1 MPLQHPLLAGC
12 QPSVS
17 QGQGGMGWGGGLCHW
32 RGEEEG
38 GGRLCAALSGLLD
51 LFISFGE

>member
-17 QGQGGMGWGGGLCHW
+17 QGGGVGGGVVYATGEKK
-32 RGEEEG
+32 RRGGEEG
-38 GGRLCAALSGLLD
+38 FVQL
-51 LFISFGE
+51 